1 MVSEKPIFL
10 KKKKYIIYIYIYAK
24 VAAGP
29 GLPRSRSVSPPAV
42 PGRAGRTARRHGL
55 PTGSGGRLRASGL
68 RAGLFLPAHP
78 LAFPPLPPS
87 PPHAFSPFSLPSP
100 PPASANNDG
109 VIHGEGCGVP
119 VTSFISA
126 ADTRPAGS
134 SGWLPGGSGGLSAMM
149 TQHKRT
155 EDPAQLVHTGDRL
168 RMIVCWAN
176 E

>member
-1 MVSEKPIFL
+1 MGCPR
-10 KKKKYIIYIYIYAK
+10 APG
-24 VAAGP
+24 AAC
-29 GLPRSRSVSPPAV
+29 
-42 PGRAGRTARRHGL
+42 
-55 PTGSGGRLRASGL
+55 GL
-68 RAGLFLPAHP
+68 RGCVRGFFCPHTPLPSS
-78 LAFPPLPPS
+78 PPLPPS